1 MYETLANLLARWN
14 VGHCDVKSADRN
26 MNLRCHQ
33 YVVGLHLNTA
43 SLSPGSLCKMLDS
56 AVKVFLTHKSGSNG
70 FAVVPPEWTIFT
82 NILN

>member
-1 MYETLANLLARWN
+1 MYESLANLLARWN

-43 SLSPGSLCKMLDS
+43 SLSLGSLCKM
-56 AVKVFLTHKSGSNG
+56 
-70 FAVVPPEWTIFT
+70 
-82 NILN
+82 